1 MREYCGFHRALM
13 PNTETPM
20 LPRHIARWAV
30 PAALAAAILLLDQ
43 LSKLWVLANLG
54 PIPMTKFVP
63 LIGNTVRIAYT
74 QNTGVSFSMF
84 QGQSDLLIF
93 VALAITA
100 GAIYFYAT
108 QLPNHLTV
116 VQLILGLIVGG
127 AVGNVIDRIRL
138 GFVVDFIQVGWFPVF
153 NFADSAVFIGAVLLI
168 LQFLHEEYA
177 ARRRPRH
184 HESPDRGDH
193 HDAREPAA

>member
-1 MREYCGFHRALM
+1 
-13 PNTETPM
+13 M
-20 LPRHIARWAV
+20 LPRHSARWAV
-30 PAALAAAILLLDQ
+30 PTALAVLVLILDQ

-63 LIGNTVRIAYT
+63 IIGNTVRIAYT

-93 VALAITA
+93 VALAIVA

-108 QLPNHLTV
+108 QLPNHLLI
-116 VQLILGLIVGG
+116 VQLILGLIIGG
-127 AVGNVIDRIRL
+127 ALGNVIDRARL

-153 NFADSAVFIGAVLLI
+153 NLADSAVFVGAVLLI
-168 LQFLHEEYA
+168 LQFLLEERQ
-177 ARRRPRH
+177 ARRKAHSRDQA
-184 HESPDRGDH
+184 DRGDH
-193 HDAREPAA
+193 TDLREPAA